1 MDASEVQADSNRKK
15 RSYRGK
21 ACGNCRYAQAALN
34 TLSTLWEFNE
44 LTVEHYLIA
53 VAKGFGKLNVMC
65 LRRPGRPNVAG
76 CQYPNAGPFESQ
88 NLEADIRNK
97 EALLKELEE
106 PFSDDST
113 VKLSLPYVKEYAEPL
128 HINQAEV
135 HRISQLNDE
144 NVNLA
149 QVTSSNPLEPL
160 IDNFM
165 KFATEFG
172 FFLHIPH
179 FRHSALLPEGHRDK
193 PHKGLLSI
201 VQLLGH
207 HLRREQN
214 KKSHD
219 SQEHTFLSLAMLHQ
233 PNIISSSHPNKV
245 VHAIQ
250 AEILLGMYFYHAFR
264 PSTAKY
270 HLNAALAM
278 ALAAGAH
285 KICIYDTTLLQYPA
299 GKDLD
304 EERHRIMEGEKINGF
319 WVALSLNVCL
329 VVALH
334 SPIDEIL
341 LLQTQMSSFSIDT
354 PWPMDIQS
362 YATVSFFSTSLLPD
376 LSPTPRAL

>member
-1 MDASEVQADSNRKK
+1 
-15 RSYRGK
+15 
-21 ACGNCRYAQAALN
+21 
-34 TLSTLWEFNE
+34 
-44 LTVEHYLIA
+44 
-53 VAKGFGKLNVMC
+53 
-65 LRRPGRPNVAG
+65 
-76 CQYPNAGPFESQ
+76 
-88 NLEADIRNK
+88 
-97 EALLKELEE
+97 
-106 PFSDDST
+106 
-113 VKLSLPYVKEYAEPL
+113 
-128 HINQAEV
+128 
-135 HRISQLNDE
+135 
-144 NVNLA
+144 
-149 QVTSSNPLEPL
+149 
-160 IDNFM
+160 M

-219 SQEHTFLSLAMLHQ
+219 SQEHTFLSLAVLHQ

-285 KICIYDTTLLQYPA
+285 KICNYDTTLLQYPA

-329 VVALH
+329 AVALH

-362 YATVSFFSTSLLPD
+362 YATVSFFSTLLLPI
-376 LSPTPRAL
+376 

>member
-1 MDASEVQADSNRKK
+1 
-15 RSYRGK
+15 
-21 ACGNCRYAQAALN
+21 
-34 TLSTLWEFNE
+34 
-44 LTVEHYLIA
+44 
-53 VAKGFGKLNVMC
+53 
-65 LRRPGRPNVAG
+65 
-76 CQYPNAGPFESQ
+76 
-88 NLEADIRNK
+88 
-97 EALLKELEE
+97 
-106 PFSDDST
+106 
-113 VKLSLPYVKEYAEPL
+113 
-128 HINQAEV
+128 
-135 HRISQLNDE
+135 
-144 NVNLA
+144 
-149 QVTSSNPLEPL
+149 
-160 IDNFM
+160 M

-214 KKSHD
+214 KKFHD
-219 SQEHTFLSLAMLHQ
+219 SQEHTFLSLAILHQ

-250 AEILLGMYFYHAFR
+250 AEILLGMYFYHTSR

-285 KICIYDTTLLQYPA
+285 KICNYDTTLFQYPA
-299 GKDLD
+299 GKDLE

-334 SPIDEIL
+334 SPIDEVL
-341 LLQTQMSSFSIDT
+341 LLQTQVSNLSIDT

-362 YATVSFFSTSLLPD
+362 YATSIVKPAQNNRSTMDLFFNHYPSGALAGMGKLDALAMYIQSSMLLGRAYIVRESISSARANRNLET
-376 LSPTPRAL
+376 LSVQV

>member
-1 MDASEVQADSNRKK
+1 MDALEVQADSNRKK

-21 ACGNCRYAQAALN
+21 ACGNCR
-34 TLSTLWEFNE
+34 
-44 LTVEHYLIA
+44 
-53 VAKGFGKLNVMC
+53 
-65 LRRPGRPNVAG
+65 PGRPNVAG
-76 CQYPNAGPFESQ
+76 CQYPNAEPSESQ

-97 EALLKELEE
+97 EALLRELEE
-106 PFSDDST
+106 PLLDDTT
-113 VKLSLPYVKEYAEPL
+113 VKLSLPYGKEYAEQL
-128 HINQAEV
+128 HVNQA
-135 HRISQLNDE
+135 
-144 NVNLA
+144 
-149 QVTSSNPLEPL
+149 
-160 IDNFM
+160 
-165 KFATEFG
+165 
-172 FFLHIPH
+172 
-179 FRHSALLPEGHRDK
+179 ALLPEGHRDK

-214 KKSHD
+214 KKFHD
-219 SQEHTFLSLAMLHQ
+219 SQEHTFLSLAILHQ

-250 AEILLGMYFYHAFR
+250 AEILLGMYFYHASR

-285 KICIYDTTLLQYPA
+285 KICNYDTTLFQYPA
-299 GKDLD
+299 GKDPE

-362 YATVSFFSTSLLPD
+362 YATVSFFSTSLLPI
-376 LSPTPRAL
+376 